1 MVAHSKVFSTVW
13 KRSVVAAISL
23 KILEIWSISNNQWV
37 ELRCNVLKTTSFVI
51 LGTLLALFP
60 FNRICSKH
68 NNYNLISVKMTLC
81 FSGLVMCFACS
92 TGEKKKTHLPYS
104 HKRFCVEWLKLN
116 TWPVTNH
123 TVDTLNHIF
132 TTLTNTKGNE

>member
-1 MVAHSKVFSTVW
+1 MVAHSKVFSTVC
-13 KRSVVAAISL
+13 KGRVVATISL
-23 KILEIWSISNNQWV
+23 RILEIWPNFNNRWA
-37 ELRCNVLKTTSFVI
+37 ELRCNVLRTTSFAI

-68 NNYNLISVKMTLC
+68 NNYNLIFVKMTLC
-81 FSGLVMCFACS
+81 ISGLVMCLPCS
-92 TGEKKKTHLPYS
+92 TGEKKKTHLLYS

-132 TTLTNTKGNE
+132 TTLTNTIGNE